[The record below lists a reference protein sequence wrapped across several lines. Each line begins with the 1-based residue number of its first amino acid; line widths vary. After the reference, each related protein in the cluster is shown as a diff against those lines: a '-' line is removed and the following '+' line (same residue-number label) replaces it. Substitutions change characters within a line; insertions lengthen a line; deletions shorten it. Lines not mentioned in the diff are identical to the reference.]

1 MPSDVF
7 LPPRVLTQIA
17 DQVAKTV
24 LDRLPHVLS
33 RRNQG
38 KKKSPK
44 EIKVQNAL
52 FLDTS
57 SIIDGRILE
66 VAKLGF
72 LNGTIIVPEFILLE
86 LKHIA
91 DSGDSLKRARGRKGL
106 EVLSQLKKVKG
117 LKLKV
122 INENVPPAQVDE
134 KLTFLAK
141 SYKGKIITCDFNLN
155 KKASLE
161 GIEILNV
168 NELANALK
176 VIVLPG
182 EELSV
187 HLIQEG
193 KEKGQGVG
201 YLLDG
206 TMIVV
211 EKGQQFLG
219 ETVMVVVSRIFQTA
233 AGRMIFTKLSPRFP
247 QSESAL

>member
-1 MPSDVF
+1 MSPDVF
-7 LPPRVLTQIA
+7 LPPRVLAQIA

-33 RRNQG
+33 RRNGG

-44 EIKVQNAL
+44 KIIIPDAR

-72 LNGTIIVPEFILLE
+72 LNGTILIPGFILLE

-91 DSGDSLKRARGRKGL
+91 DSSDSLKRARGRKGL
-106 EVLSQLKKVKG
+106 EVLAFLKKTKG
-117 LKLKV
+117 LKVKIL
-122 INENVPPAQVDE
+122 NEDAPPVEVDE
-134 KLTFLAK
+134 KLIFLAK
-141 SYKGKIITCDFNLN
+141 NYKGKIITCDFNLN

-161 GIEILNV
+161 GINVLNV

-176 VIVLPG
+176 TIVLPG
-182 EELSV
+182 EELSIKI
-187 HLIQEG
+187 IQEG

-219 ETVMVVVSRIFQTA
+219 ETVTVVVSRTFQTA
-233 AGRMIFTKLSPRFP
+233 AGRMIFTKPKT
-247 QSESAL
+247 E